1 MEERPSALLQ
11 LLGGSGGS
19 LGLPGHGAHCPA
31 CPGGH
36 SEVADASHASAG
48 GSGGSPSEPVR
59 SPDVSSGFRLRA
71 FSACMRPPAAADAA
85 CSASALDS
93 LTCGISSSE
102 LQDVS
107 SCQPVRSSLQQ
118 LAALRPFFACKHPAP
133 YPCEP
138 QMIHDVHPSVYPGI
152 SGDAYEAFRRFWGM
166 APPAL
171 AVRGEQLHQR

>member
-1 MEERPSALLQ
+1 MEERPSTLLQ
-11 LLGGSGGS
+11 RLGGSGGS
-19 LGLPGHGAHCPA
+19 LGLPGHIAYCPV

-36 SEVADASHASAG
+36 SKAPSASHASEG
-48 GSGGSPSEPVR
+48 GSGGSPSDLLR

-71 FSACMRPPAAADAA
+71 FSACMRPPAAVDAT
-85 CSASALDS
+85 CSTSAPDS

-118 LAALRPFFACKHPAP
+118 SPALRPFFARRQLAP

-138 QMIHDVHPSVYPGI
+138 QMIQNMHPSVYTGI
-152 SGDAYEAFRRFWGM
+152 SGDACEAFRRDLGM
-166 APPAL
+166 APPPL
-171 AVRGEQLHQR
+171 AVRG

>member
-1 MEERPSALLQ
+1 MLLQ
-11 LLGGSGGS
+11 RLGGSGGS
-19 LGLPGHGAHCPA
+19 LGLPGHIAHCPV

-36 SEVADASHASAG
+36 SEAPSAPHASEG
-48 GSGGSPSEPVR
+48 GSGGSPSDPVR

-71 FSACMRPPAAADAA
+71 LSACMRPPAAVDAA

-93 LTCGISSSE
+93 LTCGSSSSE

-118 LAALRPFFACKHPAP
+118 SVALRPFFAHRHAAP
-133 YPCEP
+133 YPCEL
-138 QMIHDVHPSVYPGI
+138 QMIHTMHPSVYTGL
-152 SGDAYEAFRRFWGM
+152 SVDTYEAFRRVWGM

-171 AVRGEQLHQR
+171 AVRGKQLHQR